1 MFYEYAIDPVILS
14 DLERCKA
21 FFNGFQ
27 NKPHHLISDAPKNW
41 SNYARQQIDA
51 IPHELCKPVM
61 KKTLK
66 KHLKDLLD
74 KNLIRNR
81 IISSGLTNWDDFSA
95 EEHQKYPFSA
105 ILGMTSKSKPVLSYE
120 FDNLLFES
128 PGCWHEQ
135 NQCHVDREASAII
148 DKIMPLLVISKQIHL
163 VDRIFTFIRPK
174 WGYYESL
181 IKELI
186 KRAPQYNFGKGISV
200 INIHSSDKYGNLS
213 DHANKNLLPILPE
226 GITINVYQ
234 WPFNTMHDR
243 FIITDVGG
251 VQIGHGLDEKTDNNA
266 KQALMT
272 ALDNNTLKVERRKIS
287 GEPIEKFSI
296 SK

>member
-1 MFYEYAIDPVILS
+1 MFYEYAIDPAILS

-27 NKPHHLISDAPKNW
+27 SKSHHLISDSPKNW

-81 IISSGLTNWDDFSA
+81 IVSSKLSNWDDFSA
-95 EEHQKYPFSA
+95 EEHQTYPFSA
-105 ILGMTSKSKPVLSYE
+105 ILGMTSKSKPVLCYE

-128 PGCWHEQ
+128 PECWHGK
-135 NQCHVDREASAII
+135 NQCHVEREASAIV
-148 DKIMPLLVISKQIHL
+148 DKIMPLLVLSKQIHL

-186 KRAPQYNFGKGISV
+186 KRAPQCNFGKGIFV
-200 INIHSSDKYGNLS
+200 INIHSSDKYGNLYA
-213 DHANKNLLPILPE
+213 HANKNLLPILPD
-226 GITINVYQ
+226 GITINVHQ
-234 WPFNTMHDR
+234 WPYNEMHDR

-251 VQIGHGLDEKTDNNA
+251 VQIGHGLDEMTENNA

-272 ALDNNTLKVERRKIS
+272 VLDNHTLKFERRKIS
-287 GEPIEKFSI
+287 GKPEVKFSI